1 MNKESKRLA
10 MLSAPIIILGIV
22 LDQVSK
28 WLCVKYLKPKGSIPF
43 IPKLINLTYCE
54 NTGAAFSMF
63 SAPNQRWI
71 FMVISTIA
79 IVLMIYMLYSF
90 KEKKYTLMVIGLSMM
105 ISGGV
110 GNMIDRFRLG
120 YVVDM
125 IDVSPLFSFA
135 IFNVADCFV
144 CVGAGVMLLAFILIW
159 KKEIEEQKNQS
170 NPTSEEQ

>member
-1 MNKESKRLA
+1 
-10 MLSAPIIILGIV
+10 
-22 LDQVSK
+22 
-28 WLCVKYLKPKGSIPF
+28 
-43 IPKLINLTYCE
+43 
-54 NTGAAFSMF
+54 
-63 SAPNQRWI
+63 
-71 FMVISTIA
+71 MVISTIA

-125 IDVSPLFSFA
+125 IDISPLFPFA
-135 IFNVADCFV
+135 VFNVADCFV
-144 CVGAGVMLLAFILIW
+144 CVGAGVMLLAFILLW